1 MSETNTA
8 RVAEGSPDA
17 IKHWINS
24 EFPRLVRKKLIRT
37 VNYVEDGTM
46 TTVIIELE
54 LDMPE
59 HEINDD
65 HVYDYLSEL
74 IDDDNLCWRFARIGD
89 V

>member
-1 MSETNTA
+1 
-8 RVAEGSPDA
+8 
-17 IKHWINS
+17 
-24 EFPRLVRKKLIRT
+24 
-37 VNYVEDGTM
+37 M